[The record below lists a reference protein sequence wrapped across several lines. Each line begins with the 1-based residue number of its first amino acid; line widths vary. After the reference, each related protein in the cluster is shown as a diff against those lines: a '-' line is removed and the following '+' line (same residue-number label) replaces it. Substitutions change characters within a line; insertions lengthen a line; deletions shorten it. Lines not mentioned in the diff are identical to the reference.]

1 MFLFNCASLNRPILP
16 PNSAIDLFSLG
27 AKIDP
32 ETPRSNV
39 GRVSVLAA
47 RGGDLMPAKKDQ
59 ASPNLRQFNQKR
71 KWQVWKKQ
79 WERAHV

>member
-1 MFLFNCASLNRPILP
+1 
-16 PNSAIDLFSLG
+16 
-27 AKIDP
+27 
-32 ETPRSNV
+32 
-39 GRVSVLAA
+39 VLAA